1 MTEIQRYSPV
11 TFESRVKESDVRD
24 NWKIVLA
31 YHKEGPG
38 PWLVDLSHK
47 TRWDLQDSQIDDP
60 SRSGL
65 LVPTS
70 PGDCFLTENRLIN
83 RMNRTQTAIWH
94 LGVEDMTTLDFNGF
108 TDVTESTVFLA
119 LFGPDAFHV
128 AEKLTALDLMDPAR
142 TVPFLLQGP
151 LCHVPCQIVILERH
165 ADMSGGFV
173 MTCSRGYADSMVQAI
188 LDSGQEFGLRPAG
201 ETRFVNWVRKLQNE
215 TSN

>member
-1 MTEIQRYSPV
+1 MTDIQRYSPV
-11 TFESRVKESDVRD
+11 TFESSVKESEVRD

-31 YHKEGPG
+31 YQNEGPG
-38 PWLVDLSHK
+38 PWLVDLGHK

-60 SRSGL
+60 SQSGL
-65 LVPTS
+65 SVPSS
-70 PGDCFLTENRLIN
+70 PGTCFLAEKKLIN

-94 LGVEDMTTLDFNGF
+94 LGIEETIIPDFNGF

-142 TVPFLLQGP
+142 TTPFLLQGP

-165 ADMSGGFV
+165 ADMSGGFI
-173 MTCSRGYADSMVQAI
+173 MTCSRGYADSMVQAV
-188 LDSGQEFGLRPAG
+188 LDSGREFGLRPAG
-201 ETRFVNWVRKLQNE
+201 ETRFADWVRKVQNQ

>member
-11 TFESRVKESDVRD
+11 TFESSVKESEVRD

-31 YHKEGPG
+31 YQDEGPG
-38 PWLVDLSHK
+38 PWLVDLGHK

-60 SRSGL
+60 SRSSL
-65 LVPTS
+65 SVPPN
-70 PGDCFLTENRLIN
+70 PGDCFLTENRLLN

-94 LGVEDMTTLDFNGF
+94 LGIEETTLPEFKEF

-142 TVPFLLQGP
+142 TTPFLLQGP
-151 LCHVPCQIVILERH
+151 LCHVPCQIATLERH
-165 ADMSGGFV
+165 ADMSGGFI
-173 MTCSRGYADSMVQAI
+173 MTCSRGYADSMVHAI
-188 LDSGQEFGLRPAG
+188 RDAGREFGLRPAG
-201 ETRFVNWVRKLQNE
+201 ETRFAAWVRKVQDQ